1 MVVPRFVER
10 ALKGEP
16 IQIHGTGKQSRCF
29 CYVGDLVEAI
39 VGLVRCD
46 EAPGKVFNI
55 GSTEEIGIEALADKV
70 VEMTHSKS
78 GKEYVPYE
86 TAYGRPIED
95 MMRRV
100 PNVERIKQTTGW
112 EAQTSLCDT
121 LQEIID
127 SFRR

>member
-1 MVVPRFVER
+1 
-10 ALKGEP
+10 
-16 IQIHGTGKQSRCF
+16 
-29 CYVGDLVEAI
+29 
-39 VGLVRCD
+39 
-46 EAPGKVFNI
+46 
-55 GSTEEIGIEALADKV
+55 
-70 VEMTHSKS
+70 MTHSNS

-100 PNVERIKQTTGW
+100 PNVERIKKTTGW